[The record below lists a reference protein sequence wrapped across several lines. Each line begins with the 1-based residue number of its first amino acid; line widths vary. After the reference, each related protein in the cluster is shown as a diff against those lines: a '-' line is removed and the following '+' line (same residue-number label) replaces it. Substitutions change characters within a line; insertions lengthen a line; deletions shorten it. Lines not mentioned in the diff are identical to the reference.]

1 MSAVG
6 DGRPFQYDA
15 RVDQAQGMVRVQADC
30 TLDEALRLMI
40 DRGRVS
46 HLSLDAIADDVV
58 ERLNRFG

>member
-6 DGRPFQYDA
+6 SRRPFQYDA

-46 HLSLDAIADDVV
+46 HLSLDAIADGVV
-58 ERLNRFG
+58 ERLIRFG